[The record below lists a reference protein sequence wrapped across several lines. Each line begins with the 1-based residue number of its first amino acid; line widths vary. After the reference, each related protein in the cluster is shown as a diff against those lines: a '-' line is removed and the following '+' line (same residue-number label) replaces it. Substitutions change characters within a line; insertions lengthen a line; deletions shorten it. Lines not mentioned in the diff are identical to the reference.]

1 VKLYVAFVVQGGERS
16 RQIAGRTIINDQA
29 MPTSEDEIKL
39 IEDLLERRTDADIAF
54 ITFMHELED

>member
-1 VKLYVAFVVQGGERS
+1 MKLYVAFIAQGGERS

-29 MPTSEDEIKL
+29 MPTNEDEIKL
-39 IEDLLERRTDADIAF
+39 LEDILERRIDADIAF